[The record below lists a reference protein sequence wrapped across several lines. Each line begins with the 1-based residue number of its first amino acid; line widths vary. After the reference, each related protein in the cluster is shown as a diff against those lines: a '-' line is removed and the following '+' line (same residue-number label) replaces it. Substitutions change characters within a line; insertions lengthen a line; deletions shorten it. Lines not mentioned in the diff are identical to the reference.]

1 MREGIYRAK
10 SLQNSKW
17 IEGSLIDSGN
27 HNQVFIFPYDDHAS
41 SAPLRHLISNNI
53 CVVNPE
59 TVCELTGLLDYYT
72 NLIWEN
78 DIVKLF
84 DSLGVVKFEA
94 GCFGV
99 YFADGVPWERIKEE
113 LPSWTHCSHSEL
125 HSCSNDHFVSMWEL
139 YWNFNCEEQYMEM
152 LTVQGNVFDNP
163 DLMR

>member
-1 MREGIYRAK
+1 MCSGIYRAK
-10 SLQNSKW
+10 SLSNGEW
-17 IEGSLIDSGN
+17 IEGSLVDSGN
-27 HNQVFIFPYDDHAS
+27 HDQVFIFPYDDFAAS
-41 SAPLRHLISNNI
+41 SSLRDLISKNLYP
-53 CVVNPE
+53 VDAD
-59 TVCELTGLLDYYT
+59 TVCEFTGLLDYYT
-72 NLIWEN
+72 KLIWEN

-125 HSCSNDHFVSMWEL
+125 YSCSNDHFVSMWEL
-139 YWNFNCEEQYMEM
+139 YWNFNCEEQCMEM

-163 DLMR
+163 DLLR